1 MKNLK
6 KIREML
12 GLSQKELAEKLNVHV
27 SLISKWEKGERRPS
41 AELLFELSK
50 ILGLSIDFIL
60 NYETK
65 YNIKFRSKRISKKND
80 IGEVLKDLT
89 QLIYYIFK
97 SYETLNQLPEKFN
110 YFMKFDFH
118 DFKKQ
123 CDEIKELFKL
133 NRIVSYSELKE
144 ALIEKN
150 IHVFEWILPMKVSG
164 ISYREDIAVIVI
176 NYNHSKERRLFTL
189 AHELAHI
196 IFHLNEIDTNITI
209 SEVSS
214 INKTEEK
221 IANLFAAELLMPS
234 DEFERL
240 VEYFKDDIRNP
251 LTLDTIAKFFNV
263 SREAVFYRLAEKKFF
278 DWKEKSKF
286 FSKINL
292 SEVITSN
299 RVENIDEQVSKKFLI
314 NALTLYA
321 NEKIST
327 GKLSEWLFID
337 KIRLEEYLSNLYK
350 TTTEELI
357 IGVGI

>member
-1 MKNLK
+1 MKGIK

-12 GLSQKELAEKLNVHV
+12 GFSQKDLAEKLNVHV
-27 SLISKWEKGERRPS
+27 SLISKWEKGERQPTT
-41 AELLFELSK
+41 ELLFELSK
-50 ILGLSIDFIL
+50 ILGLSIDFIM
-60 NYETK
+60 NYEGK
-65 YNIKFRSKRISKKND
+65 YNIKFRSKRISRMND
-80 IGEVLKDLT
+80 TGEVLKDLM
-89 QLIYYIFK
+89 QLIYYIMK
-97 SYETLNQLPEKFN
+97 SYEMLNQLPEKFN
-110 YFMKFDFH
+110 YFMKFDLQ

-133 NRIVSYSELKE
+133 NRIVSFSELKE

-150 IHVFEWILPMKVSG
+150 IHVFEWNLPNKISG

-176 NYNHSKERRLFTL
+176 NYNHSKERKLFTL

-214 INKTEEK
+214 INKIEEK
-221 IANLFAAELLMPS
+221 VANSFAAELLMPS
-234 DEFERL
+234 DEIEKLIEF
-240 VEYFKDDIRNP
+240 FKDDIRHP
-251 LTLDTIAKFFNV
+251 LTLDTMAKYFNV
-263 SREAVFYRLAEKKFF
+263 SREAVFYRLAEKKLF

-292 SEVITSN
+292 SEVISSN
-299 RVENIDEQVSKKFLI
+299 RVINIDEQVSKKFLI

-327 GKLSEWLFID
+327 GKLSEWLFVDRIT
-337 KIRLEEYLSNLYK
+337 LEEYLSNLSK
-350 TTTEELI
+350 ITSEELF
-357 IGVGI
+357 IGAGN